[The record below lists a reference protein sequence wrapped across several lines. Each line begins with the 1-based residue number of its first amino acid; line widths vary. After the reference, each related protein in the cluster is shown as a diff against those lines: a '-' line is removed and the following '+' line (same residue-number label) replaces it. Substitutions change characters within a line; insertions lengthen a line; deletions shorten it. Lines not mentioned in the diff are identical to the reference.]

1 MMVLVKKLYIKEE
14 ELRAHHQTILL
25 EMLEKFMKERTN
37 IIANN
42 IFSTK

>member
-1 MMVLVKKLYIKEE
+1 MMVLVKKLHIKEE
-14 ELRAHHQTILL
+14 ELRALYQTILL
-25 EMLEKFMKERTN
+25 EMLEKCMKERTN